1 MASNFLISGN
11 PPKRYGNAHANIVP
25 YQSFQASDGLFALA
39 VGNDKQLARL
49 CDVIEKP
56 EFAKDTRFV
65 LNASR
70 VENRIELINLL
81 KPIFSART
89 VGEWLEKIEQ
99 AEIPCGL
106 ISNLDQT
113 FSMPQVQAREMLIEM
128 DHPTIGKL
136 PLVGSPLKLSATPV
150 DYKLPPPRL
159 GEHTEEILNQALGFS
174 KQQFA
179 NLKKRGIV

>member
-81 KPIFSART
+81 K
-89 VGEWLEKIEQ
+89 
-99 AEIPCGL
+99 L
-106 ISNLDQT
+106 I